1 MSVVGET
8 MNRRIWQP
16 YYAPP
21 DTVGGVLEKPH
32 PKEEILDD
40 DTHLLDGLLADKD
53 AEVEE
58 KEEDEELDKKPIKE
72 EDELLDEEKPDE
84 DVLIESNRGIDLK
97 KVKEKYPDFA
107 KTNEFRELRNA
118 YHRESQY
125 TELFPTLED
134 AREAAENNHTFNKLN
149 EALVQRGDASDLLRA
164 VNEASPQAYKK
175 LATGFL
181 DTIARLDNNTYVEI
195 VSPIVKRLARQIH
208 DAGQKVLRRNDK
220 DDSGHALVA
229 TARNIMQY
237 AFEDA
242 DAVNKDEQPIDPRI
256 AQKEQELNQRE
267 LAIRGERWN
276 SAYGVCAN
284 SVERNL
290 DSRILEGLDP
300 DNKLNDF
307 TRDTLLEKIKNDVKE
322 QINRDGTHV
331 RRMASLWKRAEQ
343 QGYSRESLSSI
354 VSAYLER
361 ARPIIP
367 TVRNKY
373 RSIAIRDRAPREERE
388 ETNIK
393 VASRGRSGRA
403 PQNDGKV
410 NVKHVDSRKIDY
422 RNTSDDDIFE
432 GKVKLKG

>member
-1 MSVVGET
+1 V
-8 MNRRIWQP
+8 NKKIWQL
-16 YYAPP
+16 YYASPN
-21 DTVGGVLEKPH
+21 DAGGTAVIDKPH
-32 PKEEILDD
+32 PKEERFDDDTAILDD
-40 DTHLLDGLLADKD
+40 LIGD
-53 AEVEE
+53 EVEPE
-58 KEEDEELDKKPIKE
+58 KEDKKEEEEPIKDEDEV
-72 EDELLDEEKPDE
+72 LDEEEKSD
-84 DVLIESNRGIDLK
+84 DDILIESNRGIDLK

-134 AREAAENNHTFNKLN
+134 AREAAENNQTFNKLN
-149 EALVQRGDASDLLRA
+149 ESLIQRGDASDLLKA

-181 DTIARLDNNTYVEI
+181 DTIAKLDNNTYVEI
-195 VSPIVKRLARQIH
+195 ISPVVKRLARQIF
-208 DAGQKVLRRNDK
+208 DAGQKHLKRNDK
-220 DDSGHALVA
+220 DESGLALVA

-242 DAVNKDEQPIDPRI
+242 DAVTKDEQPIDPRI
-256 AQKEQELNQRE
+256 AEKERE
-267 LAIRGERWN
+267 LAARENSIRQEKWN
-276 SAYGVCAN
+276 GAYNVCAN

-290 DSRILEGLDP
+290 DKNILAGLDP

-307 TRDTLLEKIKNDVKE
+307 TRDTLLEKVKAEVKE
-322 QINRDGTHV
+322 QINKDNIHV

-373 RSIAIRDRAPREERE
+373 RSIAIRDRAPREDRDD
-388 ETNIK
+388 NVK
-393 VASRGRSGRA
+393 VVSRGRSGRA
-403 PQNDGKV
+403 PTNDGKV
-410 NVKHVDSRKIDY
+410 NVKNVDSRKIDY
-422 RNTSDDDIFE
+422 RNTTDDDIFE
-432 GKVKLKG
+432 GKIKLKG